1 MIAMRIEFYRSPI
14 LRNVLTAFAMQ
25 RSAEVKI
32 KFRWCVLIVCMV
44 PMGTGCRTI
53 LPDDQPSR
61 LWEVYHQQKNC
72 EPVTIHRPTRMVC
85 P

>member
-1 MIAMRIEFYRSPI
+1 MIAMRIELWRLPI
-14 LRNVLTAFAMQ
+14 LRNVLIVFAMR

-32 KFRWCVLIVCMV
+32 KFRWCVVVVCMV
-44 PMGTGCRTI
+44 TLSVGCRTI

-72 EPVTIHRPTRMVC
+72 VPVTIHRPTRMVR